1 MKYTT
6 RMLEVKNYVEEHYCN
21 AVTPMTIKDMALH
34 LGLKEDTLRKFCY
47 RHNLKKS
54 DNEDIAIVYIREG
67 LLDDNQIK
75 SITKVTKKRLKV
87 LRKELLMNTKIWKKH
102 QELYDYLMEYYVTR
116 KVSRKEI
123 CEKFEINQST
133 LSSFLFYH
141 NIKKNK
147 YDYDAIKEDYKNG
160 VKLKV
165 IAQKYNVS
173 YPTLNA
179 ILNRN

>member
-1 MKYTT
+1 
-6 RMLEVKNYVEEHYCN
+6 
-21 AVTPMTIKDMALH
+21 
-34 LGLKEDTLRKFCY
+34 
-47 RHNLKKS
+47 
-54 DNEDIAIVYIREG
+54 
-67 LLDDNQIK
+67 
-75 SITKVTKKRLKV
+75 
-87 LRKELLMNTKIWKKH
+87 MNTKIWKKH

-147 YDYDAIKEDYKNG
+147 YDYDAIKEEYKNG